1 MKTILNSMVCS
12 AVLFSVHCFMLTT
25 DSGLAQGQ
33 ESFVAGT
40 TVSSQTTTP
49 DNQNPGMSE
58 MRWRNEKI
66 RQALNEPIS
75 LIYDET
81 PWSEIEAELE
91 GQFKFNIQL
100 DRSAQDDS
108 LTEDEPLTCDLTG
121 IPFKNALRL
130 VLREKNATFLIRNG
144 VLLIISLDDAEDLRY
159 FEHSFINV
167 RPLLAQIETLEKA
180 RIGQPRIRRCGHASN
195 ATPVVGGGG
204 VFRVVNQAVGQQVA
218 SEVADKPA
226 SQPVPSPAQPVE
238 LVTAE
243 SLLIDLIHSSVA
255 SDSWKESGQGLATL
269 QIIGGYVV
277 LNTTAESSDEL
288 RDFLQDLNYN
298 LSRN

>member
-1 MKTILNSMVCS
+1 MKSILKAVVCS
-12 AVLFSVHCFMLTT
+12 SVLFSVYSFILTT

-33 ESFVAGT
+33 ESPLAAGT
-40 TVSSQTTTP
+40 TAASPTSS

-66 RQALNEPIS
+66 RQALNEPTS

-81 PWSEIEAELE
+81 PWSEVEAELE
-91 GQFKFNIQL
+91 ERFRFNIQL
-100 DRSAQDDS
+100 DQSARDDS
-108 LTEDEPLTCDLTG
+108 LTDDEPLTCDLTG

-130 VLREKNATFLIRNG
+130 ALREKNATFLIRNG
-144 VLLIISLDDAEDLRY
+144 VLLIISLDDAEDVRY

-167 RPLLAQIETLEKA
+167 RPLLAQIKTLEKA
-180 RIGQPRIRRCGHASN
+180 RIGQPRIRRCGHSSN
-195 ATPVVGGGG
+195 VVPVVGGGG

-218 SEVADKPA
+218 SEVAQTPA
-226 SQPVPSPAQPVE
+226 SQPAPSPVLPVE

-243 SLLIDLIHSSVA
+243 SLLIDLIHSSIA
-255 SDSWKESGQGLATL
+255 SDSWKETGQGLATL